1 MGTKQSLPGGEN
13 PWWNDALG
21 LWTGYNNNP
30 KQAKF
35 VEGESF
41 YFKVNGVP
49 LYAKGA
55 NVIPPSLLQTNATK
69 VNDAVKMVAPALV
82 ASADVFEQPVLSVLA
97 AKVVEIPCHDLTAQ
111 LAGVKLGAYLLP
123 APAVHHLQEVIHYV
137 LTYCITCPIMQSVN
151 LAVWC
156 LHGRCLFYCT
166 PPAGGDPPRAVQCHG
181 RKDEHG
187 PRVGE

>member
-1 MGTKQSLPGGEN
+1 VLAGFEPFMGTKQSLPGGEN

-30 KQAKF
+30 KQAKS

-69 VNDAVKMVAPALV
+69 VGDCA
-82 ASADVFEQPVLSVLA
+82 
-97 AKVVEIPCHDLTAQ
+97 
-111 LAGVKLGAYLLP
+111 
-123 APAVHHLQEVIHYV
+123 
-137 LTYCITCPIMQSVN
+137 
-151 LAVWC
+151 
-156 LHGRCLFYCT
+156 RC
-166 PPAGGDPPRAVQCHG
+166 G
-181 RKDEHG
+181 
-187 PRVGE
+187 

>member
-69 VNDAVKMVAPALV
+69 VRGRFLRGFPR
-82 ASADVFEQPVLSVLA
+82 
-97 AKVVEIPCHDLTAQ
+97 VVGWNCTAFSCVWSCMQ
-111 LAGVKLGAYLLP
+111 LFAGLAGVCCCCCC
-123 APAVHHLQEVIHYV
+123 V
-137 LTYCITCPIMQSVN
+137 LSASGVKSFNTYGM
-151 LAVWC
+151 
-156 LHGRCLFYCT
+156 
-166 PPAGGDPPRAVQCHG
+166 PAGVPGV
-181 RKDEHG
+181 
-187 PRVGE
+187 

>member
-30 KQAKF
+30 KAAKY

-55 NVIPPSLLQTNATK
+55 NVIPPSLLQTNATQVSLLCAEDGLRGGK
-69 VNDAVKMVAPALV
+69 
-82 ASADVFEQPVLSVLA
+82 FTTCC
-97 AKVVEIPCHDLTAQ
+97 AKPDHI
-111 LAGVKLGAYLLP
+111 LL
-123 APAVHHLQEVIHYV
+123 
-137 LTYCITCPIMQSVN
+137 M
-151 LAVWC
+151 C
-156 LHGRCLFYCT
+156 LRCCST
-166 PPAGGDPPRAVQCHG
+166 
-181 RKDEHG
+181 
-187 PRVGE
+187 